1 MMISALCIKRPVFA
15 TVLSLMVLLI
25 GLMSYSRLTVREYPN
40 IDEPV
45 VTVDTVY
52 TGASAEIV
60 ESRVTKPLE
69 DSIAGIEG
77 VDVLSSISRS
87 ERSQIMVRFR
97 VERDADSAAADVR
110 DRVSRVRRRLPDDI
124 DEPVIAKV
132 EADANPIIWLAF
144 SSDRYNQMEMSDIA
158 NRIIKPR
165 LQTLPGAADARIY
178 GERRYAMRIWLDRA
192 RLAAFGLTPQDVE
205 DAIAHQNVELPAG
218 RIESREREFEV
229 VAHTDLADPAQFGA
243 VVVRQAA
250 TPDGYP
256 VRIRDVGR
264 VEIAPA
270 NLRSA
275 VRFMGRPAI
284 SLGLIKQS
292 TANPLDLKRA
302 LVKMLPELEAEL
314 PEGMKMSV
322 TNDSTVFIERSIAA
336 VFSTVWEAVLLVAA
350 VCLFFLRNWRAMLV
364 PLVTIP
370 VSLVGAFTLMFA
382 FGFSVN
388 TLTLLALVLAIGLV
402 VDDAIVVLENIFR
415 HIENGMPPIEAAF
428 RGAKEIGFA
437 VVAMTITLAAVYAP
451 VAFMT
456 GRTGKLF
463 IEFALTLSGAVLVSG
478 FVALTLSPMMCSR
491 LLRHERKHGALYNA
505 IETFLVWLV
514 EGYRGALT
522 RALGMRWAVL
532 LAFAAI
538 AGLAALLL
546 GQLKSELSPVEDR
559 GRIMVQF
566 SGPEGA
572 TIDYMTRYAEKISD
586 IFAATADADSYQVMA
601 GTPTVSQGRSFISF
615 VDWARRERSTAE
627 IAAEMQPRLRA
638 IAGINAFP
646 ILPPAFGQSPRTRPV
661 SFVITSSG
669 PWDEL
674 ARVTETMLDAMRAH
688 PGFVSP
694 DTDLQLTKPELAV
707 SVDRD
712 KAADVGVSI
721 DVIGHTL
728 ETMLGGRQ
736 VTRYKKDAEQYD
748 VIVQVDAG
756 DRADPRDIHDIFV
769 RGKGGRMVALSNLVT
784 IREMVSPRELNHFG
798 QRRSVVITANLA
810 PGFAL
815 GEALAWL
822 DATAGRVLPSGYS
835 TDYDG
840 MSREFRASSASLAL
854 TFVLALAFIYLVLSA
869 QFESFLDPFIIML
882 TVPLSMAGAL
892 GALWLTGGTLNV
904 YSQIG
909 LVTLIG
915 LITKHGILIIEFAN
929 QLRAAGEDMF
939 AAVTE
944 AAVLRLRPILMTTG
958 AMVLGA
964 IPLALATGAGAES
977 RQQIGWVIVGG
988 LLLGTFFTLFVVP
1001 TVYTLIARKRRARAD
1016 ASPEETAMDISLR
1029 PLSTGAENLQAA
1041 RGGEALIAA
1050 RAREEAQTPA
1060 PEQQASAPSALV
1072 NISEAARN
1080 AVRADASAPAAPVN
1094 EIAAAA
1100 VRPPDP
1106 ALRDEAVRPGRAGS
1120 GDAAV
1125 VAGQQDAAR
1134 RYAENAAL
1142 PAGQAEPSTVRVSA

>member
-1 MMISALCIKRPVFA
+1 MVVSEICIKRPVFA

-25 GLMSYSRLTVREYPN
+25 GLMSYSRLAVREYPN
-40 IDEPV
+40 IDEPI

-69 DSIAGIEG
+69 DSLAGIEG

-87 ERSQIMVRFR
+87 ERSQITVRFR
-97 VERDADSAAADVR
+97 IERDADSAAADVR

-132 EADANPIIWLAF
+132 EADANPIIWIAF
-144 SSDRYNQMEMSDIA
+144 SSDRHNQMEMSDIA
-158 NRIIKPR
+158 NRIVKPR
-165 LQTLPGAADARIY
+165 LQTLSGAADARIY
-178 GERRYAMRIWLDRA
+178 GERRYSMRIWLDRA

-205 DAIAHQNVELPAG
+205 DAITRQNVELPAG

-229 VAHTDLADPAQFGA
+229 VAHTDLAEPAQFGA
-243 VVVRQAA
+243 VIVRQAA

-256 VRIRDVGR
+256 VRLRDIGR
-264 VEIAPA
+264 IEIAPV
-270 NLRSA
+270 NLRSE
-275 VRFMGRPAI
+275 VRFMRRPSI

-292 TANPLDLKRA
+292 TANPLDLKRE
-302 LVKMLPELEAEL
+302 LVRMLPALEAEL
-314 PEGMKMSV
+314 PDGMTMTV
-322 TNDSTVFIERSIAA
+322 TNDSTVFIERSIAS
-336 VFSTVWEAVLLVAA
+336 VFSTVWEAVLLVAI

-370 VSLVGAFTLMFA
+370 VSLVGAFALMYA
-382 FGFSVN
+382 SGFSVN

-415 HIENGMPPIEAAF
+415 HIEDGMAPIEAAF
-428 RGAKEIGFA
+428 RGAREIGFA

-463 IEFALTLSGAVLVSG
+463 TEFALTLAGAVLVSG

-505 IETFLVWLV
+505 VENFLVWLIG
-514 EGYRGALT
+514 GYRRALT
-522 RALGMRWAVL
+522 RMLGLRWVVL
-532 LAFAAI
+532 TAFAAV

-546 GQLKSELSPVEDR
+546 GQLKSELSPIEDR

-566 SGPEGA
+566 NGPEGA
-572 TIDYMTRYAEKISD
+572 TIDYMSRYAAEIGD
-586 IFAATADADSYQVMA
+586 IFATTADVEGYQVMA
-601 GTPTVSQGRSFISF
+601 GTPTVSQGRSFVSF
-615 VDWARRERSTAE
+615 VDWSRRKRKTVE
-627 IAAEMQPRLRA
+627 IAAEMQPRLSA
-638 IAGINAFP
+638 ITGINAFT
-646 ILPPAFGQSPRTRPV
+646 ILPAAFGQSPRTRPV

-669 PWDEL
+669 SWDDL
-674 ARVTETMLDAMRAH
+674 ARITDAMLDAMLEH
-688 PGFVSP
+688 PGFTSP
-694 DTDLQLTKPELAV
+694 DTDLKLTKPELAV

-712 KAADVGVSI
+712 KASDLGISI

-748 VIVQVDAG
+748 VVVQVDAG

-769 RGKGGRMVALSNLVT
+769 RGKGGRMVPLSNLVT
-784 IREMVSPRELNHFG
+784 VTETVSPRELNHFG
-798 QRRSVVITANLA
+798 QRRAVTITANLA
-810 PGFAL
+810 PDFAL
-815 GEALAWL
+815 GEALAWM
-822 DATAGRVLPSGYS
+822 AGTADRILPPGYA

-840 MSREFRASSASLAL
+840 MSREFRNSSASLAL

-869 QFESFLDPFIIML
+869 QFESFIDPFIIML

-915 LITKHGILIIEFAN
+915 LITKHGILIVEFAN
-929 QLRAAGEDMF
+929 QLRATGKSAFD
-939 AAVTE
+939 AVID

-958 AMVLGA
+958 AMALGA

-1001 TVYTLIARKRRARAD
+1001 TVYTLMARRHRVAVATFDEVDARQGD
-1016 ASPEETAMDISLR
+1016 DHGHL
-1029 PLSTGAENLQAA
+1029 
-1041 RGGEALIAA
+1041 
-1050 RAREEAQTPA
+1050 
-1060 PEQQASAPSALV
+1060 
-1072 NISEAARN
+1072 
-1080 AVRADASAPAAPVN
+1080 
-1094 EIAAAA
+1094 AAASDN
-1100 VRPPDP
+1100 RS
-1106 ALRDEAVRPGRAGS
+1106 R
-1120 GDAAV
+1120 
-1125 VAGQQDAAR
+1125 
-1134 RYAENAAL
+1134 
-1142 PAGQAEPSTVRVSA
+1142 

>member
-1 MMISALCIKRPVFA
+1 MILSEICIKRPVFA
-15 TVLSLMVLLI
+15 TVLSLMVLLV

-40 IDEPV
+40 IDEPI
-45 VTVDTVY
+45 VTVDTIY
-52 TGASAEIV
+52 TGASPEIV

-69 DSIAGIEG
+69 DSLAGIEG

-87 ERSQIMVRFR
+87 ERSQITVRFR
-97 VERDADSAAADVR
+97 IERDADSAAADVR

-144 SSDRYNQMEMSDIA
+144 SSDRHDQMEMSDVA
-158 NRIIKPR
+158 NRIVKPR
-165 LQTLPGAADARIY
+165 LQTLPGAADARIF

-205 DAIAHQNVELPAG
+205 NAITRQNVELPAG

-243 VVVRQAA
+243 VVVRQAV

-256 VRIRDVGR
+256 VRLRDLGR
-264 VEIAPA
+264 IEIAPA
-270 NLRSA
+270 NLRSE
-275 VRFMGRPAI
+275 VRFMQRLSI

-292 TANPLDLKRA
+292 TANPLDLKRE
-302 LVKMLPELEAEL
+302 LVKMLPSLEAEL
-314 PEGMKMSV
+314 PDGMTMTV
-322 TNDSTVFIERSIAA
+322 TNDSTVFIERSIAS
-336 VFSTVWEAVLLVAA
+336 VFSAVWEAVLLVAV

-370 VSLVGAFTLMFA
+370 VSLVGAFGLMYA
-382 FGFSVN
+382 VGFSVN

-415 HIENGMPPIEAAF
+415 HIEDGMPRIEAAF

-463 IEFALTLSGAVLVSG
+463 TEFALTLAGAVLVSG
-478 FVALTLSPMMCSR
+478 FVALTLSPMMCSQ
-491 LLRHERKHGALYNA
+491 LLRHERKHGLLYNA
-505 IETFLVWLV
+505 IEKFLVWLI
-514 EGYRGALT
+514 ESYR
-522 RALGMRWAVL
+522 RALIRMLGLRWVVL
-532 LAFAAI
+532 VAFAAV
-538 AGLAALLL
+538 AGLAAVLL
-546 GQLKSELSPVEDR
+546 GQLKSELSPIEDR

-572 TIDYMTRYAEKISD
+572 TIDYMTRYAAEIGD
-586 IFAATADADSYQVMA
+586 IFATTADVEGYQVMA

-615 VDWARRERSTAE
+615 VDWSQRKRKTTE
-627 IAAEMQPRLRA
+627 IAAEMQPRLDA
-638 IAGINAFP
+638 ITGVNAFS
-646 ILPPAFGQSPRTRPV
+646 ILPAAFGQSPRTRPV
-661 SFVITSSG
+661 SFVVTSSG
-669 PWDEL
+669 SWDEL
-674 ARVTETMLDAMRAH
+674 ARVTDLLLEAMREH
-688 PGFVSP
+688 PGFRSP
-694 DTDLQLTKPELAV
+694 DTDLKLTKPELAV

-712 KAADVGVSI
+712 KAADLGISI

-736 VTRYKKDAEQYD
+736 VTRYKQDAEQYD

-756 DRADPRDIHDIFV
+756 DRTDPRDIHDIFV
-769 RGKGGRMVALSNLVT
+769 RGKNGQMVPLSNLVT
-784 IREMVSPRELNHFG
+784 VEETVSPRELNHFS
-798 QRRSVVITANLA
+798 QRRAVTITANLA
-810 PGFAL
+810 PDFAL
-815 GEALAWL
+815 GEALAWMEN
-822 DATAGRVLPSGYS
+822 TASRILPPGFS

-840 MSREFRASSASLAL
+840 MSREFKTSSASLAL

-869 QFESFLDPFIIML
+869 QFESFIDPFIIML

-929 QLRAAGEDMF
+929 QLRTTGKGVFD
-939 AAVTE
+939 AVAE

-958 AMVLGA
+958 AMALGA

-988 LLLGTFFTLFVVP
+988 ILFGTFFTLFVVP
-1001 TVYTLIARKRRARAD
+1001 TVYTLI
-1016 ASPEETAMDISLR
+1016 
-1029 PLSTGAENLQAA
+1029 
-1041 RGGEALIAA
+1041 
-1050 RAREEAQTPA
+1050 
-1060 PEQQASAPSALV
+1060 
-1072 NISEAARN
+1072 
-1080 AVRADASAPAAPVN
+1080 VR
-1094 EIAAAA
+1094 
-1100 VRPPDP
+1100 
-1106 ALRDEAVRPGRAGS
+1106 GS
-1120 GDAAV
+1120 GSRV
-1125 VAGQQDAAR
+1125 VASYPVDAQDR
-1134 RYAENAAL
+1134 R
-1142 PAGQAEPSTVRVSA
+1142 